1 MVSGGN
7 GGQVVSAP
15 RPVEEDLSISP
26 GAVILLLQQRGEV
39 TAGENILSTVPATT
53 RSVSNIMLI

>member
-53 RSVSNIMLI
+53 TSVSNIMLI

>member
-15 RPVEEDLSISP
+15 RPVEGDLSISP
-26 GAVILLLQQRGEV
+26 GAVILLLQQRGEFI
-39 TAGENILSTVPATT
+39 ARGNILSTVPATT